1 MPRTI
6 LAIALILSLTP
17 RAARAQDA
25 QDKPA
30 APPATPAQP
39 PQSAPAT
46 PVDLFARDTFRI
58 DPLVCPFKGQI
69 GYKPGEV
76 ECGLLQ
82 VPENR
87 EDPSSRFIEL
97 HYFKINANPNGKQ
110 TKQAEQGLKPGKRA
124 DPVVYLGGGPGAK
137 ATAYVKRLKEH
148 GLVKHRDLYFLEQ
161 RGIGTSAEFCRFY
174 HTRKP
179 AAADAKTFKAALEA
193 DHTDLIDCAKN
204 AARAGV
210 DLRGYNSIEN
220 ARDVKALRRALKIKT
235 WNVWGISYGSI
246 LGQAYLKQDA
256 AGVRA
261 IVLDGVVPLDARN
274 EEQAWRTP
282 HFYHRSLKKLDKLC
296 QAQPDC
302 AERYPDLVQRIRR
315 AITSV
320 KGKPIVVAVKET
332 ERFPSGK
339 PRIFRSAVGYLPFV
353 LLYEQSNYPGL
364 PGLIYAWADAVERR
378 EGAQFKALALME
390 HNFFSGMSYGMHRA
404 VLCLD
409 GDSERQAASIKLDT
423 AEHPIL
429 GAAFGSVES
438 FQRGARLCHQLG
450 MPPRDSGE
458 YAPVKTDIP
467 ALIVAGDMD
476 PITPPPLAKIVL
488 PGFSKGTYVLFPHT
502 GHGPS
507 RSVKCAGT
515 MLTKFFDAPR
525 AKPDLSCVSEV
536 KPPDFHVPLFETS
549 AVARLAAMALEDKKS
564 LAGPGAQAGLLLLVS
579 LIALL
584 VLTFA
589 PVVRRID
596 RRKPAQSAW
605 ARLAAWLAAALS
617 VASGAILGGAIAATI
632 ASSELLLLFGLVP
645 WARFGAVA
653 GLLAGLAGLATLVL
667 TTRARLKHKLPVSTL
682 IGFVITGLAAVGLS
696 VLLSCWDLGLF

>member
-25 QDKPA
+25 QDNPT
-30 APPATPAQP
+30 APPPTA
-39 PQSAPAT
+39 PQSAPAA

-58 DPLVCPFKGQI
+58 DPLVCPFKGTI
-69 GYKPGEV
+69 DYKPGEV
-76 ECGLLQ
+76 ACGLLQ

-87 EDPSSRFIEL
+87 EDPRSRFIEL
-97 HYFKINANPNGKQ
+97 HYFKINAAPEGKD
-110 TKQAEQGLKPGKRA
+110 KQAEQAEQGKHEQGLKPGKRA
-124 DPVVYLGGGPGAK
+124 DPVIYLGGGPGVM
-137 ATAYVKRLKEH
+137 ATAYVKRLKDH

-161 RGIGTSAEFCRFY
+161 RGVGMSAEFCRFY
-174 HTRKP
+174 NTRKP
-179 AAADAKTFKAALEA
+179 AAADVKTFKAALEA
-193 DHTDLIDCAKN
+193 EHTDLIDCAEN

-210 DLRGYNSIEN
+210 DLRGYNTIEN

-282 HFYHRSLKKLDKLC
+282 HFYDRSLKKLDKLC
-296 QAQPDC
+296 QAQPSC
-302 AERYPDLVQRIRR
+302 AERYPDLGQRIRR

-320 KGKPIVVAVKET
+320 TGKPIVVAVKET

-339 PRIFRSAVGYLPFV
+339 PRFFPSGVGYLPFV

-378 EGAQFKALALME
+378 EGPQFKALALME
-390 HNFFSGMSYGMHRA
+390 HNFFSNMSSGMHRA

-429 GAAFGSVES
+429 GAAFGSVAS
-438 FQRGARLCHQLG
+438 FQRGAGLCHRLG

-458 YAPVKTDIP
+458 YAPVKTNIP

-488 PGFSKGTYVLFPHT
+488 PGFSRGTYVLFPHT

-507 RSVKCAGT
+507 RSVSARGRC
-515 MLTKFFDAPR
+515 
-525 AKPDLSCVSEV
+525 S
-536 KPPDFHVPLFETS
+536 TS
-549 AVARLAAMALEDKKS
+549 SSTRPGPSPTSPASAR
-564 LAGPGAQAGLLLLVS
+564 
-579 LIALL
+579 
-584 VLTFA
+584 
-589 PVVRRID
+589 
-596 RRKPAQSAW
+596 
-605 ARLAAWLAAALS
+605 
-617 VASGAILGGAIAATI
+617 
-632 ASSELLLLFGLVP
+632 
-645 WARFGAVA
+645 
-653 GLLAGLAGLATLVL
+653 
-667 TTRARLKHKLPVSTL
+667 
-682 IGFVITGLAAVGLS
+682 
-696 VLLSCWDLGLF
+696 